1 MAFDLTNKNVSDTF
15 QHLLQVRDSD
25 KTIYDAVG
33 NVLDDFRLSGS
44 FTTSE
49 FLELENSDN
58 VTGNKLHSR
67 SGTLYWGNT
76 NLETGGSGLSNIV
89 EDTTPQLGGNLD
101 INSKDVNGD
110 GNFLINGSG
119 SFTQMNIGATS
130 NTFEAFFNLNPST
143 TDKDLFLIQ
152 SGSFQ
157 SVKVNSSGVLNL
169 GGFET
174 EPTAVTGGF
183 YYNSDENE
191 FYLGV

>member
-49 FLELENSDN
+49 FLELENTDS

-67 SGTLYWGNT
+67 GGTLYWGNT
-76 NLETGGSGLSNIV
+76 NLETGCSGLSNMV

-110 GNFLINGSG
+110 GTWNALDCEGPAGSG
-119 SFTQMNIGATS
+119 SDDDWI
-130 NTFEAFFNLNPST
+130 LNSA
-143 TDKDLFLIQ
+143 
-152 SGSFQ
+152 
-157 SVKVNSSGVLNL
+157 NSSIWNNHPTYGKVGIGPFFSNANPEQIHQNNSNL
-169 GGFET
+169 
-174 EPTAVTGGF
+174 
-183 YYNSDENE
+183 
-191 FYLGV
+191 

>member
-49 FLELENSDN
+49 FLELENTDS

-67 SGTLYWGNT
+67 GGTLYWGNT
-76 NLETGGSGLSNIV
+76 NLETGGSGLSNMV
-89 EDTTPQLGGNLD
+89 EDITPQLGGNLD
-101 INSKDVNGD
+101 VNSKDVNGD

-174 EPTAVTGGF
+174 EPTAITGGF

>member
-15 QHLLQVRDSD
+15 QHILQVRDSD

-49 FLELENSDN
+49 FLELENTDS

-67 SGTLYWGNT
+67 GGTLYWGNT
-76 NLETGGSGLSNIV
+76 NLETGGSGLSNMV

-119 SFTQMNIGATS
+119 SFTQMNIGATT

-157 SVKVNSSGVLNL
+157 SVKINSSGVLNL

>member
-1 MAFDLTNKNVSDTF
+1 MPFDLTNKNVSDTF

-49 FLELENSDN
+49 FLELENTDS

-67 SGTLYWGNT
+67 GGTLYWGNT

-110 GNFLINGSG
+110 GNFLINGPG

>member
-15 QHLLQVRDSD
+15 QHLLQVRDTD

-49 FLELENSDN
+49 FLELENTDN

-76 NLETGGSGLSNIV
+76 NLETGGSGLSNLV
-89 EDTTPQLGGNLD
+89 EDTTPQLGGDLD
-101 INSKDVNGD
+101 VNSKDVNGA

-119 SFTQMNIGATS
+119 SFTEMNIGATT
-130 NTFEAFFNLNPST
+130 NTFSAFFNLNPAT

-152 SGSFQ
+152 SGSFE
-157 SVKVNSSGVLNL
+157 SVKVNDKGVLNF
-169 GGFET
+169 GGFTSAPDVVE
-174 EPTAVTGGF
+174 GGI
-183 YYNSDENE
+183 YYDTTDNE

>member
-49 FLELENSDN
+49 FLELENTDS

-67 SGTLYWGNT
+67 GGTLYWGNT
-76 NLETGGSGLSNIV
+76 NLETGGRGLSNMV

-174 EPTAVTGGF
+174 EPTAITGGF

>member
-15 QHLLQVRDSD
+15 QHLLQVRDTD

-49 FLELENSDN
+49 FLELENTDN

-76 NLETGGSGLSNIV
+76 NLETGGSGLSNLV
-89 EDTTPQLGGNLD
+89 EDTTPQLGGDLD
-101 INSKDVNGD
+101 VNSKDVNGA

-119 SFTQMNIGATS
+119 SFTEMNIGATT
-130 NTFEAFFNLNPST
+130 NTFSAFFNLNPAT

-152 SGSFQ
+152 SGSFE
-157 SVKVNSSGVLNL
+157 SIKVNNNGVLNF
-169 GGFET
+169 GGFTSAPDVVE
-174 EPTAVTGGF
+174 GGI
-183 YYNSDENE
+183 YYDTTDNE

>member
-1 MAFDLTNKNVSDTF
+1 MPFDLTNKNVSDTF
-15 QHLLQVRDSD
+15 QHLFQVRDSD

-76 NLETGGSGLSNIV
+76 NLETGGSGLSNLV

-101 INSKDVNGD
+101 VNSKDVNGA

-174 EPTAVTGGF
+174 EPTAITGGF

>member
-33 NVLDDFRLSGS
+33 NVLDEFRLSGS

-49 FLELENSDN
+49 FFEIEDGTS
-58 VTGNKLHSR
+58 VAGNKLHSR

-76 NLETGGSGLSNIV
+76 NLETGGSGLSNLV

-101 INSKDVNGD
+101 VNSKDVNGA

-174 EPTAVTGGF
+174 EPTAITGGF

>member
-49 FLELENSDN
+49 FLELENTDN

-76 NLETGGSGLSNIV
+76 NLETGGSGLSNLV

-101 INSKDVNGD
+101 VNSKDVNGA

-130 NTFEAFFNLNPST
+130 NRFEAFFNLNPST

-174 EPTAVTGGF
+174 EPTAITGGF

>member
-15 QHLLQVRDSD
+15 QHLLQVRDTD

-58 VTGNKLHSR
+58 VAGNKLHSR
-67 SGTLYWGNT
+67 EGVLYWGNS
-76 NLETGGSGLSNIV
+76 NLQAGGGISEVSDDL
-89 EDTTPQLGGNLD
+89 TPQLGGNLD
-101 INSKDVNGD
+101 INSKDVVVD
-110 GNFLINGSG
+110 GNFLVNGSG
-119 SFTQMNIGATS
+119 SFTQLNIGATT
-130 NTFEAFFNLNPST
+130 NTFDAFFNLNPAST
-143 TDKDLFLIQ
+143 DQNIFLIQ

-157 SVKVNSSGVLNL
+157 SVKVNSTGVVNL
-169 GGFET
+169 GGFES
-174 EPTAVTGGF
+174 EPTYVSGGF
-183 YYNSDENE
+183 YYNSNENE

>member
-15 QHLLQVRDSD
+15 QHLLQVRDDD

-49 FLELENSDN
+49 FLELENTDS

-76 NLETGGSGLSNIV
+76 NLETGGSGLSNLV
-89 EDTTPQLGGNLD
+89 EDITPQLGGNLD
-101 INSKDVNGD
+101 VNSKDVNGA

-119 SFTQMNIGATS
+119 SFTQMNIGATT
-130 NTFEAFFNLNPST
+130 NTFDAFFNLSPSSINQNI
-143 TDKDLFLIQ
+143 FLIQ

-157 SVKVNSSGVLNL
+157 SVKVNSTGVVNL
-169 GGFET
+169 GGFES
-174 EPTAVTGGF
+174 EPTYVSGGF

>member
-1 MAFDLTNKNVSDTF
+1 MSFDLTNVLVSEGF
-15 QHLLQVRDSD
+15 QYLLQVRADD
-25 KTIYDAVG
+25 KTIFDGLG
-33 NVLDDFRLSGS
+33 NTLDEFRLSGS

-49 FLELENSDN
+49 FFEIENGDN
-58 VTGNKLHSR
+58 QTGNKLHSR

-76 NLETGGSGLSNIV
+76 NLETGGSGLSNLV

-101 INSKDVNGD
+101 VNSKDVNGA

-174 EPTAVTGGF
+174 EPTAITGGF

>member
-1 MAFDLTNKNVSDTF
+1 MAFDLTNTKVSNTF
-15 QHLLQVRDSD
+15 QHLLQVRDDD

-49 FLELENSDN
+49 FLELENTDN

-76 NLETGGSGLSNIV
+76 NLETGGSGLSNLV

-101 INSKDVNGD
+101 VNSKDVNGA

-174 EPTAVTGGF
+174 EPTAITGGF

>member
-49 FLELENSDN
+49 FLELENTDS

-67 SGTLYWGNT
+67 GGTLYWGNT

-101 INSKDVNGD
+101 INTKDVNGD

-157 SVKVNSSGVLNL
+157 SVKVNSSGVVNL

-174 EPTAVTGGF
+174 EPTYVSGGF
-183 YYNSDENE
+183 YYNSNENE

>member
-33 NVLDDFRLSGS
+33 NVLEDFRLSGS

-76 NLETGGSGLSNIV
+76 NLETGGSGLSNLV

-101 INSKDVNGD
+101 VNSKDVNGA

-174 EPTAVTGGF
+174 EPTAITGGF

>member
-76 NLETGGSGLSNIV
+76 NLETGGSGLSNLV

-101 INSKDVNGD
+101 VNSKDVNGA

-119 SFTQMNIGATS
+119 SFTQLNIGATS

-152 SGSFQ
+152 SGSLQ

>member
-1 MAFDLTNKNVSDTF
+1 MSFDLTNKNVSDTF

-49 FLELENSDN
+49 FLELENTDS

-67 SGTLYWGNT
+67 GGTLYWGNT
-76 NLETGGSGLSNIV
+76 NLETGGSGLSNMV

-157 SVKVNSSGVLNL
+157 SVKVNSSGVVNL

-174 EPTAVTGGF
+174 EPTYVSGGF
-183 YYNSDENE
+183 YYNSNENE